1 MIDADL
7 FVGCLLLLIDAVRPL
22 GRRVGGVGV
31 LFCVFVGL
39 LSRIFLFLSSL
50 FWRVRGRSYRITH
63 SVSLSQSL
71 ITLGITS
78 TSQHH
83 YYHYHREL
91 ERAQPPPGV

>member
-7 FVGCLLLLIDAVRPL
+7 FVGCLLIDDAVRPL

-39 LSRIFLFLSSL
+39 LSLPNLSLSL
-50 FWRVRGRSYRITH
+50 FPFLAGKGPLVSYH
-63 SVSLSQSL
+63 SVVSLSQSL

-78 TSQHH
+78 TSQITTSLLDITIT
-83 YYHYHREL
+83 ES
-91 ERAQPPPGV
+91 